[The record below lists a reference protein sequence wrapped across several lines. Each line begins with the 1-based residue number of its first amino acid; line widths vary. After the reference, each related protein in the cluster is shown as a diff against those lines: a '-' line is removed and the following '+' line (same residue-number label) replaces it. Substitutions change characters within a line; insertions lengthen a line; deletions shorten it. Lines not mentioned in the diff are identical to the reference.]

1 MATDCQEVSCPQAYG
16 NLMRHDEDSP
26 QIIEVG
32 DFTIDVTN
40 RAVLVQG
47 RDLLLDQAEL
57 DLLIFLTANRRKVV
71 TPRTLLIT
79 RWAKQRTRQ
88 EDFLPILLS
97 FRKKLEEEIPKQ
109 HYVRIERWVLCR
121 FEPSV
126 Q

>member
-1 MATDCQEVSCPQAYG
+1 MATDCQELSCPRASG
-16 NLMRHDEDSP
+16 NLMRRDEDSL

-32 DFTIDVTN
+32 DFTIDVRN

-47 RDLLLDQAEL
+47 RELLLDQAEL

-97 FRKKLEEEIPKQ
+97 LRKKLEEEIPGQ
-109 HYVRIERWVLCR
+109 HYVRIEPWVLCR
-121 FEPSV
+121 FEPNV
-126 Q
+126 